1 MAFTFYTR
9 EVSNFVNLKCSKSQS
24 VWFSLNQT
32 PTSDT
37 RHGQQTLPSPH
48 GIQNAFAQRMMEK
61 KKGAIY
67 WLLTK
72 PIWGHSVTLWTDTAV
87 PLLLYFGQSSCR
99 TCVLYA
105 ANQPVLKHVAVTD
118 MSNVNR
124 DGGQRL
130 KEFKEIVTVQKQHVH
145 LGSVQVSQTAKQL
158 TTQRSWNW
166 KNVNVNVTLL

>member
-1 MAFTFYTR
+1 MLQVTIRMIFIK
-9 EVSNFVNLKCSKSQS
+9 SNPYFWHPLWSADSAIPTWDSKCLCSE
-24 VWFSLNQT
+24 N
-32 PTSDT
+32 D
-37 RHGQQTLPSPH
+37 G
-48 GIQNAFAQRMMEK
+48 E